1 MADPEAPVSDLLPA
15 LPPSRPSSLAR
26 RFQRY
31 AFQIAAVV
39 ILLLGTVVFVAQTL
53 VTRENLE
60 TSNAAALTI
69 LSSGLRTE
77 LARQADQLGELSASS
92 LVWTAI
98 SDTVGREA
106 YLRPY
111 LRTLNA
117 NLFSMRV
124 TLLDY
129 RGRFISGAEPEAGL
143 LAEPAR
149 QVIAR
154 VLAEGKPGSLLLD
167 GDKARLLLFFP
178 VTFPVT
184 ADTIGV
190 LVGNIPLNDTLAARA
205 RAMDPAL
212 GFAVTSGTRALF
224 VHPPTIRNRFG
235 ARSERIE
242 HPRFKDLYQFEIALF
257 NTHSYWNDLLKLW
270 LLYLVVA
277 ALVLGGVWRLAG
289 LVATYFTNR
298 LKRLILSVRTQ
309 STPISDEGHE
319 DEIGELARTLGESLA
334 AEQARQ
340 AELARQIEARTHE
353 LALSKELLRSAID
366 TTGEAFAIFA
376 PDDRLIYCNAE
387 YRALHPSVAG
397 LLEPGV
403 AFTALID
410 AQREQAL
417 HDGARAEDIELALG
431 ARRTAHRDS
440 GAVLQAIGQRWIQFI
455 EARTPSG
462 HYVSFCID
470 LTEQVEAR
478 HVAEAA
484 TRVKSE
490 FVSNM
495 SHEIRTP
502 LNGIIGMT
510 YLALRADPPP
520 KVRNYLEKI
529 EFSSKHLLGIVNDI
543 LDFSKLEANRM
554 QLEHMEFE
562 LQQVLGSVH
571 DMMGARKAGKPLELV
586 VDVAADVPRTLVGDP
601 LRITQVLLN
610 YVGNAIKFTEQG
622 EVAVHVGVAA
632 RDGDAVLLRFAVSDT
647 GIGIEP
653 AQRQELF
660 DSFAQADSSITRKYG
675 GTGLGLVIC
684 KRLAELMGGEVGV
697 DSEPGVGSTF
707 WFTARLGLAAEA
719 QGQAPPLPAQG

>member
-1 MADPEAPVSDLLPA
+1 MRHLFQAP
-15 LPPSRPSSLAR
+15 PPTRPSSLAR

-39 ILLLGTVVFVAQTL
+39 VVLLGTVVFVAQTL
-53 VTRENLE
+53 VTRENLK

-69 LSSGLRTE
+69 LSSGLRAE
-77 LARQADQLGELSASS
+77 LAHQADQLGELSASS

-111 LRTLNA
+111 LRNLNA
-117 NLFSMRV
+117 NLLSMRV

-129 RGRFISGAEPEAGL
+129 RGRFISGAEPGGELLGEA
-143 LAEPAR
+143 AR
-149 QVIAR
+149 QAIAA
-154 VLAEGKPGSLLLD
+154 VLEGGKPGSLLLA
-167 GDKARLLLFFP
+167 GDTTRLLLFFP
-178 VTFPVT
+178 VTYPVT

-190 LVGNIPLNDTLAARA
+190 LVGDIPLSDALAVRA
-205 RAMDPAL
+205 RGMDPTL
-212 GFAVTSGTRALF
+212 GFAVTAGARALF
-224 VHPPTIRNRFG
+224 IHPPTALERFG
-235 ARSERIE
+235 AHAASIE
-242 HPRFKDLYQFEIALF
+242 HPRLKGLYRLEIELF
-257 NTHSYWNDLLKLW
+257 NTNAYWNDLLKPW
-270 LLYLVVA
+270 VLYLVVA
-277 ALVLGGVWRLAG
+277 TLVLAGVWRLSG
-289 LVATYFTNR
+289 LVATYFANR
-298 LKRLILSVRTQ
+298 LKRLIVSVRTQ
-309 STPISDEGHE
+309 SAPITDEGHE
-319 DEIGELARTLGESLA
+319 DEIGELARALKESLA

-387 YRALHPSVAG
+387 YRALHPAAADLLQPG
-397 LLEPGV
+397 LPFDALLQAQQDRVPG
-403 AFTALID
+403 D
-410 AQREQAL
+410 ARP
-417 HDGARAEDIELALG
+417 EDIALQTD
-431 ARRTAHRDS
+431 ARRKAHQES
-440 GAVLQAIGQRWIQFI
+440 GAILQAVGQRWIQFI

-470 LTEQVEAR
+470 ITEQVEAR
-478 HVAEAA
+478 HAAEAT

-510 YLALRADPPP
+510 YLALRAEPPP

-543 LDFSKLEANRM
+543 LDFSKLEADKM
-554 QLEHMEFE
+554 QLEHVEFA
-562 LQQVLGSVH
+562 LQQVLDSVH
-571 DMMGARKAGKPLELV
+571 DMVTTRKAGKPLEFV
-586 VDVAADVPRTLVGDP
+586 MEVAAEVPCRLLGDP
-601 LRITQVLLN
+601 LRITQILLN

-622 EVAVHVGVAA
+622 EIAVRVGLVACEG
-632 RDGDAVLLRFAVSDT
+632 GEVLLRFAVSDT

-653 AQRQELF
+653 AQQQRLF

-697 DSEPGVGSTF
+697 DSQPGVGSTF

-719 QGQAPPLPAQG
+719 QGQAPPPPAQG